1 MIEIEKPTI
10 KTLELSADGRYG
22 KFVVE
27 PLERGYGITL
37 GNSLRRVL
45 LSSLPGF
52 AVKSVRI
59 RDVLHEFT
67 TVDGVKEDV
76 VELILNL
83 KNLHA
88 KIHSDEMT
96 KLLRIDVD
104 TPGEVTAGDIIAE
117 GDVEI
122 LNTDM
127 HICTIEDGGSL
138 NMEIVLSRGRG
149 YVPAEN
155 NKDPEAPLGWL
166 PVDSIYTP
174 VEKVN
179 FTVEKTRVGKV
190 TDYDKLFLEIWTNG
204 TILPD
209 EAASVGAKILIEHL
223 NLFVEISDMAQ
234 RFDIMVEKEDDS
246 KRKMLDTTI
255 DDLELSPRAYNCLKR
270 ANIHT
275 VEVLVSKTK
284 NELKKVRNFGE
295 KSLDEIMKKLD
306 ELGLELRKDDE

>member
-96 KLLRIDVD
+96 KLLRIETD
-104 TPGEVTAGDIIAE
+104 TPGVVTAGDIIAE

-127 HICTIEDGGSL
+127 HICTVEDGGSL

-275 VEVLVSKTK
+275 VEVLVSRTK

-306 ELGLELRKDDE
+306 ELGLEPRKDDE

>member
-10 KTLELSADGRYG
+10 KTLELSPDGRYG

-45 LSSLPGF
+45 LSSLPGY
-52 AVKSVRI
+52 AIKSVRI
-59 RDVLHEFT
+59 QDVLHEFT
-67 TVDGVKEDV
+67 TVKGVKEDV
-76 VELILNL
+76 VELILNI

-96 KLLRIDVD
+96 KTLRIEAD
-104 TPGEVTAGDIIAE
+104 TPGVVTAGDIIAE

-127 HICTIEDGGSL
+127 HICTIAEGGSL
-138 NMEIVLSRGRG
+138 KMELILSRGRG

-190 TDYDKLFLEIWTNG
+190 TDFDKLYLEIWTNG
-204 TILPD
+204 TILPN
-209 EAASVGAKILIEHL
+209 EAASLGAKILMEHL

-234 RFDIMVEKEDDS
+234 KVDIMVEKEDDS
-246 KRKMLDTTI
+246 RRKVLDTTI

-275 VEVLVSKTK
+275 VEVLISKSK
-284 NELKKVRNFGE
+284 AELKKVRNFGE
-295 KSLDEIMKKLD
+295 KSLDEIINKLD
-306 ELGLELRKDDE
+306 DLGLELRKEEE